1 MTFRPYTGK
10 VRLGDSDIFLDISDF
25 SQPEYDGYVLSRSG
39 ETIVAT
45 LIGQSKLA
53 LSAPQNPSDAA
64 TKAYVDSVVASVDP
78 AGDVGQV
85 QFNLDNDNMGAS
97 PNFAWNNSTDTL
109 SVSGKVAVSGEFVIA
124 ESANLPSGQEGFGKI
139 AAKDNGALYFVDS
152 DGYSH
157 YVMPDGLVT
166 LSGTAPVLD
175 FSPELPSYRTIN
187 LSGTTAFS
195 AANYG
200 SGRALS
206 VRMVAGAST
215 RTISF
220 PTTWKWLG
228 GGTGPTSVP
237 ANKVAM
243 ISLISYGTAESDV
256 VAGWS
261 YTDSAVITG
270 GATAGQI
277 AFFNGD
283 RNLSGEA
290 SLQWDPEND
299 RLLVGSV
306 ASPAANLHVAG
317 TVQVDGVASFTQS
330 PSMGGNRVTN
340 VASPSADTDAVN
352 KSYVES
358 RRLYSIQSVSADASI
373 DADKDLVFVGGSGG
387 SVLRLPLAAPGNAGK
402 AITLK
407 KTNSGEADLVGTQI
421 GSGQS
426 IDGVQVDGTSA
437 YYNIFLQ
444 NETVTL
450 VSDGSDWYVI

>member
-53 LSAPQNPSDAA
+53 LSEPQNPSDAA

-78 AGDVGQV
+78 AGDVGQI

-97 PNFAWNNSTDTL
+97 PNFAWNDSTSTL
-109 SVSGKVAVSGEFVIA
+109 SVSGKVSVSGEFVIA
-124 ESANLPSGQEGFGKI
+124 ESVNLPAGQSGAGKL

-166 LSGTAPVLD
+166 LSGLSPVVD
-175 FSPELPSYRTIN
+175 FSPELPSFRTIN

-195 AANYG
+195 ASNYG
-200 SGRALS
+200 SGRAVS

-215 RTISF
+215 RAISF
-220 PTTWKWLG
+220 PNGWKWLG
-228 GGTGPTSVP
+228 GGSGPTSVP

-243 ISLISYGTAESDV
+243 VSVVSYGSDESDV

-270 GATAGQI
+270 NATTGQI

-283 RNLSGEA
+283 RNISGETN
-290 SLQWDPEND
+290 LQWDAAND
-299 RLLVGSV
+299 RLLIGSV
-306 ASPAANLHVAG
+306 ASPAASLHVAG
-317 TVQVDGVASFTQS
+317 TVQVDGTASFTQS
-330 PSMGGNRVTN
+330 PSMGGNRVTD

-358 RRLYSIQSVSADASI
+358 RRLYSIQMVTADASI
-373 DADKDLVFVGGSGG
+373 EADKDLVFVGGAGS
-387 SVLRLPLAAPGNAGK
+387 SVLRLPLATVSNAGK
-402 AITLK
+402 AITIK
-407 KTNSGEADLVGTQI
+407 KTNTGEADLVGTQI

-426 IDGVQVDGTSA
+426 VDGTQVDGTSV

-450 VSDGSDWYVI
+450 VSDGSNWFVI